1 MPPNRLAG
9 RSAAGD
15 GAERRVANT
24 LRSLMASTA
33 RAESPKVRAFKA
45 NAAAGEPRNISTP
58 PNAGPRMMLAPPTAD
73 RAALAPGRSA
83 SSTTR
88 GVTAATHGMYG
99 AAAAV
104 AAAAITGA
112 STMGSPAAATAASR
126 SMSPIRA
133 RSQTIM
139 MRRRSNRSASTPPS
153 GPSTTIGT
161 TRAAVVMPAHSAE
174 WVRS

>member
-1 MPPNRLAG
+1 
-9 RSAAGD
+9 
-15 GAERRVANT
+15 
-24 LRSLMASTA
+24 MASTA
-33 RAESPKVRAFKA
+33 SADSPKVSAFSA
-45 NAAAGEPRNISTP
+45 NADAGDPRSSSTP
-58 PNAGPRMMLAPPTAD
+58 PSAGPRTMPAPVTAE

-83 SSTTR
+83 SSTTC

-112 STMGSPAAATAASR
+112 STMGNWNAATAASR
-126 SMSPIRA
+126 TMSPIRA
-133 RSQTIM
+133 RSHMIM

-153 GPSTTIGT
+153 GPSTTTGT
-161 TRAAVVMPAHSAE
+161 TRAAVVTPAHSAE

>member
-1 MPPNRLAG
+1 MP
-9 RSAAGD
+9 
-15 GAERRVANT
+15 
-24 LRSLMASTA
+24 
-33 RAESPKVRAFKA
+33 
-45 NAAAGEPRNISTP
+45 
-58 PNAGPRMMLAPPTAD
+58 APVTAD

-88 GVTAATHGMYG
+88 GVTAATHGRYG

-112 STMGSPAAATAASR
+112 SRMGSRAAATAASR

-139 MRRRSNRSASTPPS
+139 MRRRSNRSASKPPT
-153 GPSTTIGT
+153 GPSATMGT
-161 TRAAVVMPAHSAE
+161 TRAAVVTPAHSGE